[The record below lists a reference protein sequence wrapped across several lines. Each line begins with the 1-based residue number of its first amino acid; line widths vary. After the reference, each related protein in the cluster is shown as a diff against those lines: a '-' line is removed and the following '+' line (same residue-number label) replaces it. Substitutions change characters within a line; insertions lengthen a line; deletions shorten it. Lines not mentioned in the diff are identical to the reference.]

1 MKSFIRQKLPALFY
15 GLRYLKRR
23 YWRVSHRVFSEWRVG
38 KIEEKFATIYSKNL
52 WKDTESVSGP
62 GSNVINTKV
71 IRKELPKLVSELGV
85 KSLLDIPC
93 GDFNWLKEVN
103 LDIDMYT
110 GVDIVEELVD
120 LNNKNYGNERRKFV
134 KLDMTKDPLPTAD
147 LILCRDCW
155 VHFSLADIF
164 KSIKNIKNSNSKY
177 LLTTT
182 DPKLDENVETY
193 TGDWRAINLQIAP
206 FNFPQPIKI
215 INEECPEEWCYD
227 KHLGLWLINDLTI
240 V

>member
-23 YWRVSHRVFSEWRVG
+23 YWRVSHRFFSEWRVG
-38 KIEEKFATIYSKNL
+38 EIDEKFAKIYSQNL
-52 WKDTESVSGP
+52 WQDIESVSGP

-85 KSLLDIPC
+85 NSLLDIPC

-103 LDIDMYT
+103 LDIYMYT
-110 GVDIVEELVD
+110 GADIVEELVEAS
-120 LNNKNYGNERRKFV
+120 NKNYGNERRKFV
-134 KLDMTKDPLPTAD
+134 KLDMTTDALPTAD

-155 VHFSLADIF
+155 VHLSFADIF
-164 KSIKNIKNSNSKY
+164 RSIKNIKNSNSKY

-182 DPKLDENVETY
+182 DPKLDENVDTY

-215 INEECPEEWCYD
+215 INEKCPPECV
-227 KHLGLWLINDLTI
+227 TI
-240 V
+240 KIWVCG